1 MTKILPLALC
11 FLAVSFQNI
20 NEPEVKQMQVQNNT
34 KDNMLTQQEQKD
46 GWVLLFDGKTT
57 NGWHTYGQTSVNSR
71 WKVADETLYLDPS
84 SKDRGDILTSDE
96 FENYHLQLDWKIAK
110 NGNSGVIFN
119 VHDDTA
125 QYKQI
130 WYTGPEMQV
139 LDNAGH
145 PDAKIHKH
153 RAGDLY
159 DLIASSK
166 ETVKPFGEWNH
177 AEIKLNKGKLDFYL
191 NGTNVVSTTMWDD
204 NWRALVAASKFKDLP
219 GFAAFKK
226 GHIALQDHGDQVWFK
241 NIKIMKL

>member
-1 MTKILPLALC
+1 MVKILPLAIC
-11 FLAVSFQNI
+11 FLVASFQNAP
-20 NEPEVKQMQVQNNT
+20 EPQKQTNT
-34 KDNMLTQQEQKD
+34 QDNMLTEQEQND

-57 NGWHTYGQTSVNSR
+57 SGWHTYGKTTTGAG
-71 WKVADETLYLDPS
+71 WKVADQTLYLDPAA
-84 SKDRGDILTSDE
+84 KDGGDLVSNDE
-96 FENYHLQLDWKIAK
+96 FENYHLQFDWKIAK

-119 VHDDTA
+119 VHDDPA
-125 QYKQI
+125 QYKQV
-130 WYTGPEMQV
+130 WHTGPEMQV

-177 AEIKLNKGKLDFYL
+177 AEIKLNRGKLDLYL

-204 NWRALVAASKFKDLP
+204 KWKALVAGSKFKDMP
-219 GFAAFKK
+219 GFAAYKK

-241 NIKIMKL
+241 NIKIMRL